1 MYKIQRG
8 WITPRKQDPLNEHEQ
23 CSYELTKT
31 EATCTRRAQ
40 DCTRPSVYI
49 LWIPV
54 QGIFYDIPQQ
64 TMSGSLVLAI
74 CLTLSLCLSFLTAK
88 CSSFYFIP
96 SNPVHFL
103 MRKCKQIVFPL
114 ELQKDGCPHDSW
126 VLTQADHLRVCLLE
140 LSAAKENCG
149 RCHNSG
155 NLLPRLS
162 FSAAENTA
170 GLQSRNA

>member
-31 EATCTRRAQ
+31 RQHAQ
-40 DCTRPSVYI
+40 GVHRTALGPQCIYYGSQFRVFFMIFLSRQWVG
-49 LWIPV
+49 LW
-54 QGIFYDIPQQ
+54 FC
-64 TMSGSLVLAI
+64 AI
-74 CLTLSLCLSFLTAK
+74 YLTLSLCLSFSTAK

-126 VLTQADHLRVCLLE
+126 VLT
-140 LSAAKENCG
+140 
-149 RCHNSG
+149 
-155 NLLPRLS
+155 
-162 FSAAENTA
+162 
-170 GLQSRNA
+170 